1 MGVPPT
7 QSSEQLP
14 RDGLHSKMHFESAL
28 QVREQLPKP
37 SHFTSHSLPAEHV
50 DWQSLPSHS

>member
-1 MGVPPT
+1 
-7 QSSEQLP
+7 
-14 RDGLHSKMHFESAL
+14 MHFESAL